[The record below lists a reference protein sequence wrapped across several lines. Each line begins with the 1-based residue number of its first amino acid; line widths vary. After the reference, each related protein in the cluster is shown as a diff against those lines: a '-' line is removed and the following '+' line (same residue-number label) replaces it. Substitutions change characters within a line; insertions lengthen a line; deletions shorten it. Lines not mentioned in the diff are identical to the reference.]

1 MRGGAQEFAQAG
13 QLAGLEHLPAEF
25 SDLGGMPQAGD
36 LQLTLHDRG
45 LIAATGDNG
54 TVGYV
59 RRLRRRACRRPLE
72 CPRGLVCQMHDP
84 SQPFPPTAATAAL
97 QYR

>member
-13 QLAGLEHLPAEF
+13 QLAGLEDLPAEF

-36 LQLTLHDRG
+36 LQLALHDRG
-45 LIAATGDNG
+45 LIAAAGGNG
-54 TVGYV
+54 TVGCL
-59 RRLRRRACRRPLE
+59 RRLWRRACRWPFE

-84 SQPFPPTAATAAL
+84 SPPFPPTAATAAL
-97 QYR
+97 QFR